1 MLEELSRDDG
11 KVRQEPK
18 RQLLDR
24 QATRHH
30 QKFKKINGNLFY
42 RSLRTFQK
50 ILVFKSEYKSDWTE
64 SVVSHQL
71 EYHGK
76 LSRTER
82 EGSLKNVPMEESFQ
96 DWLGVGSVMRHFLS
110 WSWPELHRRIICPAG
125 FLPDT
130 ILETTIYTIPYYRIP
145 VHSIH
150 KTSTRYRN
158 TSTDYETFLPPLR
171 PEEKCNQFLQ
181 PQPTRALLSQT
192 PITHNCSVTETSGW
206 RWTLINQ
213 KYGDI
218 QLISHIK
225 YCVSKTIIITFP
237 KQSEK
242 FILPVISQYFYQ
254 TIFDILGAFP
264 NKEGLCHLTT
274 SCRL

>member
-1 MLEELSRDDG
+1 MEELFR
-11 KVRQEPK
+11 
-18 RQLLDR
+18 
-24 QATRHH
+24 
-30 QKFKKINGNLFY
+30 
-42 RSLRTFQK
+42 
-50 ILVFKSEYKSDWTE
+50 
-64 SVVSHQL
+64 
-71 EYHGK
+71 
-76 LSRTER
+76 
-82 EGSLKNVPMEESFQ
+82 

-125 FLPDT
+125 FLLYT
-130 ILETTIYTIPYYRIP
+130 ILETTIYTITYYRIP

-150 KTSTRYRN
+150 ETSPRYRN

-206 RWTLINQ
+206 RWTMINQ

-218 QLISHIK
+218 QLISLIK
-225 YCVSKTIIITFP
+225 YSVSRITFP

-242 FILPVISQYFYQ
+242 FILPVISKYFYQ
-254 TIFDILGAFP
+254 KYLTFQIRTLLGPVWNEVPPFWEPSQIKRGFVIWPLLVGCSGWGWDRSKDADDEMLKPLRLTPWLASPLAPLTQNSAGRRLLVLIRLPTITINNSSPPYTF
-264 NKEGLCHLTT
+264 
-274 SCRL
+274 

>member
-1 MLEELSRDDG
+1 
-11 KVRQEPK
+11 
-18 RQLLDR
+18 
-24 QATRHH
+24 
-30 QKFKKINGNLFY
+30 
-42 RSLRTFQK
+42 
-50 ILVFKSEYKSDWTE
+50 
-64 SVVSHQL
+64 
-71 EYHGK
+71 
-76 LSRTER
+76 
-82 EGSLKNVPMEESFQ
+82 
-96 DWLGVGSVMRHFLS
+96 MRRFLS

-125 FLPDT
+125 FLLYT
-130 ILETTIYTIPYYRIP
+130 ILETTIYTITYYRIP

-150 KTSTRYRN
+150 ETSPRYRN

-225 YCVSKTIIITFP
+225 YSVTKTIRKIHPSSDLKILLP
-237 KQSEK
+237 K
-242 FILPVISQYFYQ
+242 
-254 TIFDILGAFP
+254 IFDISNQDTAGPCLEWGAPILGAFP
-264 NKEGLCHLTT
+264 NKEGLCDLTT
-274 SCRL
+274 SRRL